1 MRTED
6 DIRAA
11 FRDLASR
18 APDTAEVLAPIPA
31 RGASVAGSASGRRQG
46 WRRLAAALAAG
57 TAVAG
62 VIAASV
68 AVTSRGHPSE
78 PGSRPN
84 HLLASVPRY
93 YMAVEAAYPGS
104 LSYAGS
110 HIPPQYAVI
119 RNTVTG
125 ATLATIRPPKPF
137 RTFEWVAG
145 GADDRTFVLAAVAR
159 RTQSVEAGYPAKLF
173 RARFDP
179 ATGKV
184 RLTALPIPEIP
195 AGNEN
200 YAANSFRTTT
210 IAGLAL
216 TRSETTLAVGLE
228 VMTKHGIQTQIRVYS
243 LDSGAVK
250 IWRAST
256 GNLGFGDQPRLEL
269 SWGPGGILAFNW
281 SGLITCNQERCRESA
296 DSGIRL
302 LNTRAGGTSL
312 IGDSRLVVHGSS
324 GKFVA
329 NDGVLTADG
338 QKIVTCWEVDPGP
351 FRPHE
356 ITFEF
361 GEYSAATGRQI
372 GILWRAATG
381 ESLEWANS
389 SGSVLVVQAPI
400 ISGRNSGD
408 RDVRDVFGVLSGH
421 RFVPI
426 PGAPAPYLYYSDLTV
441 LAF

>member
-31 RGASVAGSASGRRQG
+31 GRASVAGSARGRRQG
-46 WRRLAAALAAG
+46 GRRLAAALAAG

-68 AVTSRGHPSE
+68 AITSRGHPSE
-78 PGSRPN
+78 PASRPN

-93 YMAVEAAYPGS
+93 YMAVEAAYPGPV
-104 LSYAGS
+104 SYAS
-110 HIPPQYAVI
+110 PSRTPPQYAVI

-125 ATLATIRPPKPF
+125 AILATIRPPKPF
-137 RTFEWVAG
+137 RTFQWVAG
-145 GADDRTFVLAAVAR
+145 GADDRTFVLEAAAR
-159 RTQSVEAGYPAKLF
+159 GTDPPSAGYPAKFF

-184 RLTALPIPEIP
+184 KLTALPIPEIP

-200 YAANSFRTTT
+200 YAAKSFRITT

-228 VMTKHGIQTQIRVYS
+228 VMTKHGLQTQIRVYS

-256 GNLGFGDQPRLEL
+256 GNFGFGDQPRLEL

-281 SGLITCNQERCRESA
+281 WGQITCPELCRESA
-296 DSGIRL
+296 DSGVRL

-312 IGDSRLVVHGSS
+312 IGDSRLVVRGSS

-329 NDGVLTADG
+329 DDGVLTADG
-338 QKIVTCWEVDPGP
+338 QKIVTCWQVDLGP
-351 FRPHE
+351 YRPHE

-372 GILWRAATG
+372 RILWRAANG

-400 ISGRNSGD
+400 ISGRKSGD